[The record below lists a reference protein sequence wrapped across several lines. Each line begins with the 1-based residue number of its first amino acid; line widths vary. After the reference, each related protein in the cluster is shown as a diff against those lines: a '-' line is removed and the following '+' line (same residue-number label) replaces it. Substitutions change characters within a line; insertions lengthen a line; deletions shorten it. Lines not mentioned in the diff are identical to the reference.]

1 MASLIIRLLVSDV
14 VQLCSFNEIFYL
26 LIFLKISFLNFL
38 LNLIRVFVF
47 CFFTQRRAILVDLWV
62 ELIYAPIPTPR
73 TVT

>member
-1 MASLIIRLLVSDV
+1 MSYNDV
-14 VQLCSFNEIFYL
+14 VLMKYFIYYF
-26 LIFLKISFLNFL
+26 FLKLVFFIFF
-38 LNLIRVFVF
+38 NLIRVFVF